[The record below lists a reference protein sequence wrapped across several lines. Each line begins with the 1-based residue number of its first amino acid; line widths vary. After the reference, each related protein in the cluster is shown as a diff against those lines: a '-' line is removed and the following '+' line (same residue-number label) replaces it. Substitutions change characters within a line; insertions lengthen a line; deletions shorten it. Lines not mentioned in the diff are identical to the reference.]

1 MKKYKNKIIV
11 LLSLITIFVLI
22 CFIPFNATK
31 LIPTIEE
38 QVSKDFG
45 FDIHIERLI
54 LRFGPHI
61 KVKAPTMHILY
72 EDGQKFAQFDNVKFF
87 IPWTGLLKNSISIHK
102 LQANRWIL
110 RVNSDDKY
118 LPFIFEKIKNRGI
131 NAIPNIKI
139 KEYNLSYNNRAT
151 GNKYILSGQ
160 FLDLSKIR
168 NYDSFKLITKG
179 DFLINSQKHVSYDLI
194 LNPYLNLSFDN
205 LDADIIKYIEQIK
218 DLEFSSDLLA
228 DIKLYKNNLNLLQ
241 ASGFINIDNIA
252 IHDITKKGPKSFV
265 YLTLWGDKASILS
278 NIYTSATNKVYIEG
292 MINNSKKPI
301 IDVKVKADEIR
312 LKDLYNK
319 IKILV
324 DLSYFKC
331 IDYIDGKLNANFN
344 LKGDLNKIKSSGYL
358 KIEEGLVKANGLKI
372 EDINSDIDFSNNSIN
387 ITKAVGYVNKSP
399 IMAHG
404 SINKEVDIKLL
415 MNKVE
420 LKYLFPEK
428 IGINSGIASVVATI
442 KGHLNNIISNVN
454 LQVENLQLEKFNTKL
469 KISNI
474 KYDSNIS
481 KIALIDNIIINTP
494 ETEVIKIPS
503 AKVQI
508 DNDIIRLL
516 ETSVLM
522 NTSKLALKG
531 DLLNYKNE
539 NLNYNL
545 NLFGII
551 ESSDILKLKNT
562 DTKYPILLTLNGN
575 KNSYNINSQILLEK
589 SLIFDESTLVNLA
602 TRFEKNTFKVDDIS
616 LSNFNGAFIN
626 DVKSNL
632 KGNKNLIIS
641 GNIENN
647 KTPTLKNV
655 RIFIPQ
661 LLNIKNVYDT
671 QGQIKGDLFV
681 NGELNKPEIVGQL
694 NIQNLI
700 NQTSQLNIQNCNI
713 DFNKN
718 VAIFNA
724 PNIKLADNILN
735 VNTLISTNLSNG
747 INIKNANIKS
757 KNLNTETLLMYKDT
771 PLFTSLPI
779 TVSDGNLYS
788 EKLLINLYNKPLCL
802 TAFSSAIALKD
813 NVLSVKNITSEIFNG
828 KLGGNIDFNMKNE
841 NFTSKFMGRGVSSS
855 PIFEIFSPRKES
867 ISGIM
872 DFDSD
877 ISGDLLSKKSLKGDI
892 KFIINNGRMAT
903 LGKLEHLLYAQ
914 NVIADSMLRTSLSIV
929 TKAITL
935 KDTGLFKYI
944 KGDINLE
951 NGIAKINMLQT
962 QGPSMSLFIK
972 GYYQLDTDWA
982 QLIVLG
988 RLSDEIISGLGAFGD
1003 FSLNKLMIMLT
1014 GDENKYNIV
1023 PEDIDK
1029 LPQLA
1034 SKNTK
1039 EFRSIINGII
1049 DKPSSVLLF
1058 NWISYTQKSLR
1069 QKEVQLKPTKLPSFV
1084 EALPY

>member
-1 MKKYKNKIIV
+1 MKKYINKIII
-11 LLSLITIFVLI
+11 LLSLIAIFVLI

-45 FDIHIERLI
+45 VDIHIERLI

-61 KVKAPTMHILY
+61 KVKAPTMHIMY

-87 IPWTGLLKNSISIHK
+87 IPWTSLLKDSITIKK

-179 DFLINSQKHVSYDLI
+179 NFLINGQKHVSYDLI

-218 DLEFSSDLLA
+218 DLEFSSDLIA

-252 IHDITKKGPKSFV
+252 IYDITQKGPKSFV

-301 IDVKVKADEIR
+301 IDLKVKADEIK
-312 LKDLYNK
+312 LKDLYKK
-319 IKILV
+319 IKVLIN
-324 DLSYFKC
+324 LSYFKC
-331 IDYIDGKLNANFN
+331 IDSIDGKLNANFS

-358 KIEEGLVKANGLKI
+358 KIEDGIINASGLKI
-372 EDINSDIDFSNNSIN
+372 EKIDSDIDFSNNSIN
-387 ITKAVGYVNKSP
+387 IIKAIGYVNKSP

-404 SINKEVDIKLL
+404 DINKEIDIKLL

-420 LKYLFPEK
+420 LKHLFPDN
-428 IGINSGIASVVATI
+428 IGINNGIASVVATI
-442 KGHLNNIISNVN
+442 KGHINNINSNIN
-454 LQVENLQLEKFNTKL
+454 LQIDNLQLEKFKT
-469 KISNI
+469 KISVSTI
-474 KYDSNIS
+474 KYDSNVS
-481 KIALIDNIIINTP
+481 KIVLLDNIIVDTP
-494 ETEVIKIPS
+494 ETEIIKIPN

-508 DNDIIRLL
+508 EDSIIRLL
-516 ETSVLM
+516 ETSALL
-522 NTSKLALKG
+522 NASKLSLKG
-531 DLLNYKNE
+531 DLLNYKTE
-539 NLNYNL
+539 NLNYNF
-545 NLFGII
+545 NIFGII
-551 ESSDILKLKNT
+551 DSSDIHKLCNT
-562 DTKYPILLTLNGN
+562 NTKYPLLLSINGN
-575 KNSYNINSQILLEK
+575 KNAQNINLQVLLEK
-589 SLIFDESTLVNLA
+589 SIIFDESSLVN
-602 TRFEKNTFKVDDIS
+602 FSSKYEKNNLKIEDLS
-616 LSNFNGAFIN
+616 LSNFNGAFAN
-626 DVKSNL
+626 DIKANL
-632 KGNKNLIIS
+632 KNNKNLIIN
-641 GNIENN
+641 GIVENN
-647 KTPTLKNV
+647 NIQTLKNLRV
-655 RIFIPQ
+655 FIPQ
-661 LLNIKNVYDT
+661 PLNISLYDT
-671 QGQIKGDLFV
+671 RAQVKGDVFI
-681 NGELNKPEIVGQL
+681 NGEVKKPEIVGQI
-694 NIQNLI
+694 NIQNLF
-700 NQTSQLNIQNCNI
+700 NKTSQLSVQNSNI

-718 VAIFNA
+718 IAILNA
-724 PNIKLADNILN
+724 PNVKLADNILSI
-735 VNTLISTNLSNG
+735 NTLISTDLSKG

-757 KNLNTETLLMYKDT
+757 KFLDTETLLMYKDT
-771 PLFTSLPI
+771 PLFSSMPI
-779 TVSDGNLYS
+779 TISDGNLYS
-788 EKLLINLYNKPLCL
+788 EKMLINLYNKPLYL
-802 TAFSSAIALKD
+802 TAFSGAIALKD
-813 NVLSVKNITSEIFNG
+813 NILSIKNITAEIFNG

-841 NFTSKFMGRGVSSS
+841 IFTSKLMGRGVSSA

-867 ISGIM
+867 VSGVM
-872 DFDSD
+872 DFDSN
-877 ISGDLLSKKSLKGDI
+877 ISGNLISKKSLKGDI

-914 NVIADSMLRTSLSIV
+914 NVVADSMLRTSLSIV

-962 QGPSMSLFIK
+962 QGPLMSLFIK

-1003 FSLNKLMIMLT
+1003 FSFNKLMIMLT
-1014 GDENKYNIV
+1014 GEENKYNII

-1029 LPQLA
+1029 LPPLA

-1039 EFRSIINGII
+1039 EFRSLINGII

-1058 NWISYTQKSLR
+1058 NWISYSQKSLR
-1069 QKEVQLKPTKLPSFV
+1069 QKEVQINPTKLPVFI